1 MFYPVGKKKI
11 QDKDSITK
19 MIIQNGKKK
28 MKKKNIIIFDFNDP
42 WYT

>member
-19 MIIQNGKKK
+19 MIIQNGKKDEEK
-28 MKKKNIIIFDFNDP
+28 EYHYI
-42 WYT
+42 